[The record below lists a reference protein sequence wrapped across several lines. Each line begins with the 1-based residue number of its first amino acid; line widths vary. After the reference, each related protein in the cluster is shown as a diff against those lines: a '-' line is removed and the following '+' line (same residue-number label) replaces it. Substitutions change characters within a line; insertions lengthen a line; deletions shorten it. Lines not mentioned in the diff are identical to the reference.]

1 MIFFMLLK
9 MSATSKVL
17 PEEDSLLEIV
27 IDVFYYLH
35 CRKPDGYFD
44 KKNKYVALRDK
55 FVEKIRIKYPHMSDE
70 EIFNFI
76 SIYLIYESIKN
87 NYKSDFLFDGRIPV
101 NRISFVGPYWKKKET
116 ISIDG

>member
-1 MIFFMLLK
+1 M
-9 MSATSKVL
+9 
-17 PEEDSLLEIV
+17 
-27 IDVFYYLH
+27 H

-55 FVEKIRIKYPHMSDE
+55 FIEKIRIKYPQMSDE

-87 NYKSDFLFDGRIPV
+87 NYKSDFLFDGTIPF
-101 NRISFVGPYWKKKET
+101 NIISFVGPYCKKKET
-116 ISIDG
+116 ISIGG

>member
-1 MIFFMLLK
+1 MIFFMLQK
-9 MSATSKVL
+9 MSVISKVL

-55 FVEKIRIKYPHMSDE
+55 FVEKIRIKYPQMSDE

-87 NYKSDFLFDGRIPV
+87 NYKSDFLFDGRIPF
-101 NRISFVGPYWKKKET
+101 NRISFVGPYCKKKET
-116 ISIDG
+116 ISIGG